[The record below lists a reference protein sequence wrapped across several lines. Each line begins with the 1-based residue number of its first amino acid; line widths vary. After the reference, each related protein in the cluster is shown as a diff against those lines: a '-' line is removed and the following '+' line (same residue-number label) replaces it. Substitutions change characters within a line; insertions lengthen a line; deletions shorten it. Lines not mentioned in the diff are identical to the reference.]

1 MKRIAWLATA
11 ALVAIA
17 SGCSPAE
24 PAAELASG
32 NPMLAS
38 TATNALAASPLA
50 AVPDVEARS
59 IPTFGGIPV
68 IPVSAPL
75 PEAQKPA
82 VSSAE
87 LTVLRAPPSTFDT
100 NTTALDIIKESETLQ
115 LNAYELGGYWFI
127 GYGHLMMEGEADTI
141 TEEQAD
147 RFLAEDL
154 SWCEGALERMLDTK
168 VTHNEFSAVAAFC
181 YNVGSGKTR
190 GSSIVKK
197 LNAEDRIGAANSFL
211 LWNRMNGE
219 VMKALAERRARER
232 TLFLTP
238 G

>member
-1 MKRIAWLATA
+1 MNRKAWLAAAFAALASACGPAKPGPETVTANPLLSTTAVTA
-11 ALVAIA
+11 AT
-17 SGCSPAE
+17 
-24 PAAELASG
+24 
-32 NPMLAS
+32 S
-38 TATNALAASPLA
+38 TPLA
-50 AVPDVEARS
+50 AVPDVEAKS

-68 IPVSAPL
+68 IPVSAQL
-75 PEAQKPA
+75 PGAHRPKQ
-82 VSSAE
+82 STAE
-87 LTVLRAPPSTFDT
+87 LTVLRAPPSAFDT
-100 NTTALDIIKESETLQ
+100 NKTALDIIKESETLQ
-115 LNAYELGGYWFI
+115 LDAYELGGYWFI

-141 TEEQAD
+141 TEDQAD
-147 RFLAEDL
+147 KFLAEDL
-154 SWCEGALERMLDTK
+154 AWCEGALERMLETH
-168 VTHNEFSAVAAFC
+168 VSHNEFSAVAAFC